1 MNRILFEG
9 CATALVT
16 PFKNGQVD
24 YNALGMLLEHQIK
37 GGIKTIVLLGTTSE
51 ASTLEFEEED
61 KILLYAKEKING
73 RAKIIVGTG
82 SNDTKTAVQRSIDA
96 KKMGAE
102 GLLVVTPYYNKC
114 TQKGLVAH
122 YKAITDAVQLPVIAY
137 NVPART
143 GMNMTPETA
152 LALSA
157 NPYIVGLKEASGNF
171 DQIVRLANV
180 LQGKMALYSGEDAFD
195 FAYLAL
201 GATGMISVT
210 ANAFPKEKAALYDAM
225 KKGDL
230 AKARE
235 LHNKMYEI
243 NSVLFC
249 EVNPIPVKAM
259 VHHLGLCSDEM
270 RAPLTIIE
278 DANREK
284 LIAAYKKLN
293 KK

>member
-1 MNRILFEG
+1 MNNTLFEG
-9 CATALVT
+9 CATALIT

-24 YNALGMLLEHQIK
+24 YDALAKLIEHQIA

-61 KILLYAKEKING
+61 KIILFAKEKING
-73 RAKIIVGTG
+73 RAKIIIGTG
-82 SNDTKTAVQRSIDA
+82 SNDTKTVVQRSIAA
-96 KKMGAE
+96 KSMGAD

-122 YKAITDAVQLPVIAY
+122 YKAVTDAVKMPIIVY

-143 GMNMTPETA
+143 GMNITPDTVVE
-152 LALSA
+152 LSK

-171 DQIVRLANV
+171 DQIVRLAQMLEDKN
-180 LQGKMALYSGEDAFD
+180 MALYSGEDAFD
-195 FAYLAL
+195 YLYLAL
-201 GATGMISVT
+201 GAKGMISVT
-210 ANAFPKEKAALYDAM
+210 ANAFPKQKVALFDAM
-225 KKGDL
+225 KKGDSV
-230 AKARE
+230 KARQW
-235 LHNKMYEI
+235 HNKMLEM
-243 NSVLFC
+243 NNVLFC

-270 RAPLTIIE
+270 RAPLTVIE

-284 LIAAYKKLN
+284 LIAAYKRLK
-293 KK
+293 

>member
-1 MNRILFEG
+1 MNNILFEG

-24 YNALGMLLEHQIK
+24 FDALGNLIDHQIK

-61 KILLYAKEKING
+61 KIIEFAKARING
-73 RAKIIVGTG
+73 RAKIIIGTG
-82 SNDTKTAVQRSIDA
+82 SNDTKTAIQRSIDA
-96 KKMGAE
+96 KKMGAD

-122 YKAITDAVQLPVIAY
+122 YKAITDAVQIPVLAY
-137 NVPART
+137 NVPGRT
-143 GMNMTPETA
+143 GMNLTPETA

-180 LQGKMALYSGEDAFD
+180 LKGKMALYSGEDGFD
-195 FAYLAL
+195 FVYLAL

-210 ANAFPKEKAALYDAM
+210 ANAFPKEKVALYDAM
-225 KKGDL
+225 KKGDFI
-230 AKARE
+230 KARE
-235 LHNKMYEI
+235 LHNKMLEM
-243 NSVLFC
+243 NNALFC

-259 VHHLGLCSDEM
+259 LHHLGLCSDEM
-270 RAPLTIIE
+270 RAPLTTIE
-278 DANREK
+278 EANRER
-284 LIAAYKKLN
+284 LIAAYKKI
-293 KK
+293 K